1 VALARNHRPCPKPK
15 SMTDDPDK
23 PKPPD
28 LHEWIARYGGY
39 TKIDWEAWDRA
50 MEEYQSARRT
60 ILEGERRKLR

>member
-1 VALARNHRPCPKPK
+1 
-15 SMTDDPDK
+15 MTDDPDK